1 MHSPRAAA
9 RRIRRA
15 ALVAVA
21 FAAVVRAD
29 DDVIVKEDE
38 PTPPAQ
44 NSAPNQ
50 VHVQMFGGAGVG
62 GARVIVMPG
71 LRLQMGGP
79 GQLKVQANA
88 GVPGAAAPGNGP
100 KEPYLGVVLGPVSP
114 AVRAQLDLPEGVGLS
129 IDGVADG
136 GPAAKAGVR
145 QFDVIHK
152 FNDQVVCSIDQLTTL
167 VKVAG
172 AGTKV
177 PLKLVR
183 GGRETG
189 VEAVLE
195 ERVAVPEA
203 EGGAFVQALPNVL
216 NLQQMIPA
224 GVADL
229 TPQVQADIEKRFA
242 EQLARRNPGGMA
254 PGVAPEMV
262 PEALPGDLRAQV
274 VVVGPRAQSATVV
287 SDARGTVELRSAD
300 GAKTVTVKD
309 PQGKELY
316 AGPLDTAEDL
326 EKVPEA
332 CRDWVREI
340 DAGQQVV
347 RPFAPDAA
355 EPEAAPEAVGAS
367 TGPAT

>member
-1 MHSPRAAA
+1 MYSPRATAL
-9 RRIRRA
+9 RILRA
-15 ALVAVA
+15 ALVA
-21 FAAVVRAD
+21 AALAPVVRAD
-29 DDVIVKEDE
+29 DDIVNEDE
-38 PTPPAQ
+38 LTPPAQ
-44 NSAPNQ
+44 NPAPNQ

-71 LRLQMGGP
+71 LRLQVGGP
-79 GQLKVQANA
+79 GQANA
-88 GVPGAAAPGNGP
+88 AAQGAAAPENGP

-129 IDGVADG
+129 IDGVAEG

-152 FNDQVVCSIDQLTTL
+152 FNDQVVCSIEQLTTL

-203 EGGAFVQALPNVL
+203 DGGAIMQALPGVL
-216 NLQQMIPA
+216 NLQQMIPQGA
-224 GVADL
+224 AEL
-229 TPQVQADIEKRFA
+229 APNVQADIEKRFA
-242 EQLARRNPGGMA
+242 EELARRVAGGGVMPGLA
-254 PGVAPEMV
+254 PGMV
-262 PEALPGDLRAQV
+262 PGAALGNLRAQV
-274 VVVGPRAQSATVV
+274 LMVGPNAQSATVV
-287 SDARGTVELRSAD
+287 SDARGTVELRTAD
-300 GAKTVTVKD
+300 GAKTVIVKD

-316 AGPLDTAEDL
+316 SGPLDTAEDL

-340 DAGQQVV
+340 DAGRQVV
-347 RPFAPDAA
+347 RPIAPDAA
-355 EPEAAPEAVGAS
+355 EPEAVGAS
-367 TGPAT
+367 TGPTT